1 MKKKHVLDIPGYAAL
16 VVLLFSHIFMFL
28 KVEPFYTWFY
38 LFAWYSYIFLIDSI
52 IYNFKGN
59 SLIRSRGKE
68 ILILSSWSV
77 VFWFIFESVNFFL
90 KNWYYINLPS
100 NDFLR
105 ISGIIFAFATV
116 LPGIFETTEIIES
129 SNIYS
134 KLTTKNFKFPTYFL
148 WVLILSGFLFAFSS
162 ITLPDVFFPL
172 IWGSFTLILEPIL
185 YFLGGR
191 SLLKDLE
198 AGKPR
203 KILILLTAGLICGFL
218 WEFWNYWAYSKWV
231 YTIPYLNQGRI
242 FEMPVAGFLG
252 FPPFAID
259 CYVMYN
265 FVCFFRKGAGWEKK
279 SHPINYTLPKP
290 VITII
295 VPVMMASF
303 SLAVINF
310 MEKYTIDSYESSIK
324 GIPAVSAEDYFYL
337 ADKGLSRIH
346 KFVKFCEDQKNLKK
360 ISKDLNSS
368 APAIQRWCNLA
379 RLIEF
384 QGIGVKNFLILKEN
398 GIESIS
404 DLSKTKPE
412 ILLEK
417 FKEKPSDRIKLWIT
431 AAKKRFHKQKP

>member
-203 KILILLTAGLICGFL
+203 KILILLTTGLICGFL

-231 YTIPYLNQGRI
+231 YTLPIFNQGKI

-265 FVCFFRKGAGWEKK
+265 FVCFFREDAGWERT
-279 SHPINYTLPKP
+279 SHPIYSSLPKS
-290 VITII
+290 ITSFI
-295 VPVMMASF
+295 VPFLMLAF
-303 SLAVINF
+303 SYGVIIN
-310 MEKYTIDSYESSIK
+310 MEKYTIDSYQSSMKDISLVPAK
-324 GIPAVSAEDYFYL
+324 GSAYL
-337 ADKGLSRIH
+337 EENGLSLIH
-346 KFVKFCEDQKNLKK
+346 KFLRNCENPENLKR
-360 ISKDLNSS
+360 ISVDLNVPVKSV
-368 APAIQRWCNLA
+368 QKWCDFAELTD
-379 RLIEF
+379 F
-384 QGIGVKNFLILKEN
+384 QGIGAANLLILKEA

-404 DLSKTKPE
+404 DLSKINPE
-412 ILLEK
+412 IIIKK
-417 FKEKPSDRIKLWIT
+417 FSDKPSGRIKLWIKE
-431 AAKKRFHKQKP
+431 AKKMKKL

>member
-1 MKKKHVLDIPGYAAL
+1 MLIKKKHLLDFPGYATL
-16 VVLLFSHIFMFL
+16 LVLLFSHILMFL

-38 LFAWYSYIFLIDSI
+38 LFAWFSYIFLIDSI

-77 VFWFIFESVNFFL
+77 VFWFIFETVNFFL

-105 ISGIIFAFATV
+105 ISGTIFAFATV
-116 LPGIFETTEIIES
+116 LPGIFGTTEIIED
-129 SNIYS
+129 SNIYN
-134 KLTTKNFKFPTYFL
+134 KLTTKSFKFPTYFL
-148 WVLILSGFLFAFSS
+148 WVLILSGVLFAFSS
-162 ITLPDVFFPL
+162 IAVPEIFFPL

-231 YTIPYLNQGRI
+231 YTLPIFNQGKI

-265 FVCFFRKGAGWEKK
+265 FVCFFREDAGWERT
-279 SHPINYTLPKP
+279 SHPIYSSLPKS
-290 VITII
+290 ITSFI
-295 VPVMMASF
+295 VPFLMLAF
-303 SLAVINF
+303 SYGVILN
-310 MEKYTIDSYESSIK
+310 MEKYTIDSYQSSMKDISLVPAK
-324 GIPAVSAEDYFYL
+324 GSAYL
-337 ADKGLSRIH
+337 EENGLSLIH
-346 KFVKFCEDQKNLKK
+346 KFLRNCENPENLKR
-360 ISKDLNSS
+360 ISVDLNVPVKSV
-368 APAIQRWCNLA
+368 QKWCDFAELTD
-379 RLIEF
+379 F
-384 QGIGVKNFLILKEN
+384 QGIGAANLLILKEA

-404 DLSKTKPE
+404 DLSKINPE
-412 ILLEK
+412 IIIKK
-417 FKEKPSDRIKLWIT
+417 FSDKPSGRIKLWIKE
-431 AAKKRFHKQKP
+431 AKKMKKL